1 MKNKFLPAA
10 LCFAILA
17 FISCSKSA
25 IKSTKPASTTGSVL
39 SLTPLEQQKARG
51 DNGFSLQLF
60 NAVAADD
67 NSGKNLFI
75 SPLSVSIAMAMT
87 SNGAEGQ
94 TLTAIDN
101 AMSFNGYTQAQL
113 NSYYNKLITDLP
125 KLDPNTTLN
134 IANSIWYRQG
144 FSVLPEFI
152 STDSSY
158 YKAQVQSLDF
168 SLPSSP
174 QTINNW
180 VNTATSGKIT
190 QIISGSI
197 PSDLMMYLIN
207 ALYFKST
214 WKESFDASQTKAL
227 PFYLAAGAPVQTSFM
242 SGNID
247 INSYYDSK
255 VTVFEMPYSGSKYS
269 MVIVVPQTTVT
280 LPALRAEIDSA
291 QWQTWM
297 SSLKPTKQQ
306 ITLPKFQ
313 FSYAAT
319 LNDELTALGM
329 GIAFTN
335 SADFSKI
342 SPQPLQ
348 ISQVEHKAYISVDES
363 GTEAAAVTS
372 VGVTATVAPEYSPTY
387 NVNRPFIFAIR
398 EMNSGLILFTGIVNN
413 PTLSGE

>member
-1 MKNKFLPAA
+1 MKNKHFLIV
-10 LCFAILA
+10 LCFAMLA
-17 FISCSKSA
+17 FVSCSKSSL
-25 IKSTKPASTTGSVL
+25 KSTRPVVQGNVL
-39 SLTPLEQQKARG
+39 SLTPLEQQKAKG
-51 DNGFSLQLF
+51 DNAFSFQLF
-60 NAVAADD
+60 NAVAGAD
-67 NSGKNLFI
+67 NSGNNLFI

-87 SNGAEGQ
+87 SNGANGQ

-101 AMSFNGYTQAQL
+101 AMSFNGYSQPEL
-113 NSYYNKLITDLP
+113 NAYYYKLITDLP

-158 YKAQVQSLDF
+158 YKAQIQSLDF
-168 SLPSSP
+168 SLPGSP

-180 VNTATSGKIT
+180 VNTATNGKIT
-190 QIISGSI
+190 GIINGTI

-214 WKESFDASQTKAL
+214 WKESFDASKTKTL
-227 PFYLAAGAPVQTSFM
+227 PFYLAEGTPVQTSFM
-242 SGNID
+242 TGNID

-269 MVIVVPQTTVT
+269 MLIVVPQAGVS
-280 LPALRAEIDSA
+280 LQSLRTAIDST
-291 QWQTWM
+291 QWQSWM
-297 SSLKPTKQQ
+297 GSLKASKQQ

-313 FSYAAT
+313 FSYAAS

-335 SADFSKI
+335 AADFSKI
-342 SPQPLQ
+342 SPQQLQ
-348 ISQVEHKAYISVDES
+348 ISRVDHKAYISVDES

-372 VGVTATVAPEYSPTY
+372 VGVIATVAPEYSPTY

-413 PTLSGE
+413 PTLKGE